1 MSPAFPQR
9 TRAHFAPSPPPP
21 RYDSVDA
28 LRGLAMVW
36 MTVFHFCFDLSH
48 FGYWPQNFRTD
59 PFWIAQRTV
68 IVSMF
73 LFCAGL
79 GQAIAL
85 HQGQGWQRFG
95 RRWLQIAGCA
105 LLVTAGSFAMFPRS
119 FIHFGVLHGMAVMLI
134 VARCTAGWGRWLWP
148 AGLLALVLPAM
159 AQQMLAGPWAL
170 AAPWMDARA
179 LNWLGLVSRKPL
191 PGKPA
196 TVSLAQIAK
205 LPIVLPGPTR
215 GRRRDLIDRMFAEA
229 GLTPTVALEADSLG
243 SELWAVRNDVG
254 SSLLPVGDMSHFG
267 SDAFARPVLIEPAV
281 TMTCSIVHSGSLPLT
296 GAAAAVQDFLV
307 AFVKRRIGEAA
318 SERRFLH
325 GKARPRLVPGWLH
338 HGSAN
343 ETPGWL
349 VEALEG
355 IGEASSASSDR
366 GFRSSC
372 PRVVRNLQCGSPP
385 RSWHRS
391 LSRAAALPARSG
403 DRGGGR

>member
-9 TRAHFAPSPPPP
+9 TRAHSASSPPPP

-148 AGLLALVLPAM
+148 AGLLALALPAF

-179 LNWLGLVSRKPL
+179 LNWLGLVSRKPFTEDYV
-191 PGKPA
+191 P
-196 TVSLAQIAK
+196 
-205 LPIVLPGPTR
+205 VLPWLGVVWWGLAAGQWMLAR
-215 GRRRDLIDRMFAEA
+215 EQGRR
-229 GLTPTVALEADSLG
+229 ALQ
-243 SELWAVRNDVG
+243 W
-254 SSLLPVGDMSHFG
+254 
-267 SDAFARPVLIEPAV
+267 
-281 TMTCSIVHSGSLPLT
+281 SLPRALQPLAALGRWSLSYYMLHQPVMI
-296 GAAAAVQDFLV
+296 GALIAV
-307 AFVKRRIGEAA
+307 
-318 SERRFLH
+318 
-325 GKARPRLVPGWLH
+325 GWL
-338 HGSAN
+338 
-343 ETPGWL
+343 L
-349 VEALEG
+349 
-355 IGEASSASSDR
+355 R
-366 GFRSSC
+366 
-372 PRVVRNLQCGSPP
+372 
-385 RSWHRS
+385 
-391 LSRAAALPARSG
+391 
-403 DRGGGR
+403 